1 MIRNT
6 RWTLALGA
14 AALALTTLAASAGAA
29 VYTVT
34 RTDDTADG
42 TCNTDC
48 SLREAILA
56 ANANHGPDVI
66 LLPAGTYTL
75 SLAGAGED
83 QGATGDL
90 DLRDDVT
97 ILGASADTTVLDGAQ
112 LDRVLDIPA
121 GVHAEIR
128 GVTIRNG
135 RVAGPGGGIR
145 NAGTLDLSA
154 SLVSGNAATQGGYGG
169 GIWSGG
175 SGALTL
181 AQSTVS
187 GNTADGGGGGLA
199 LSSASEVFE
208 STLSGNRATLYG
220 GGLYAYAR
228 THVLFAGST
237 ITGNTSVKTGG
248 GIFAEIAPFIG
259 VTQPELRDSIL
270 AGNTGSPA
278 RDCTGTV
285 QSDGYNLVG
294 DASECVD
301 FQAGHHDL
309 AGVNGL
315 ILDAKLGPLASNG
328 GPTPT
333 HALLAG
339 SPALGQSSSCN
350 AADQRGQARPATGCD
365 VGAFQT
371 GTACVAGGPNL
382 CLNNGR
388 FRVAV
393 QWRNH
398 QTSGSG
404 HAVSLSGDSGYF
416 WFTGPTNVE
425 LTVKVLNG
433 CGLNHKYWVFMGG
446 MTNVETT
453 FTVTDTKTGT
463 TKTYLNKLDNTFATT
478 LDTGAF
484 ATCP

>member
-1 MIRNT
+1 MIRST

-14 AALALTTLAASAGAA
+14 TLVAVTALAAAPSARAS

-42 TCNTDC
+42 ACNTDC

-75 SLAGAGED
+75 TLAGAGED
-83 QGATGDL
+83 QGALGDL
-90 DLRDDVT
+90 DLRDDLTLV
-97 ILGASADTTVLDGAQ
+97 GASADTTVIDGGQ
-112 LDRVLDIPA
+112 LDRVFDVLA
-121 GVHAEIR
+121 GVHAEIS

-154 SLVSGNAATQGGYGG
+154 SVISGNATTQGGYGG
-169 GIWSGG
+169 GISSGG
-175 SGALTL
+175 SGTLTL
-181 AQSTVS
+181 VQTTLN
-187 GNTADGGGGGLA
+187 GNVADGGGGALA
-199 LSSASEVFE
+199 LSAPATISE
-208 STLSGNRATLYG
+208 STLSGNHANLFG
-220 GGLYAYAR
+220 GGLYAYAK
-228 THVLFAGST
+228 TQVLFAGST

-248 GIFAEIAPFIG
+248 GIYSELDPFLS

-270 AGNTGSPA
+270 AGNSGSPQ
-278 RDCTGTV
+278 RDCAGPV
-285 QSDGYNLVG
+285 ESNGYNLIG
-294 DASECVD
+294 DASDCKD
-301 FQAGHHDL
+301 FQSGHHDL
-309 AGVNGL
+309 VVP
-315 ILDAKLGPLASNG
+315 DPKLGPLAANG

-365 VGAFQT
+365 IGAFQT

-382 CLNNGR
+382 CLSGGR
-388 FRVAV
+388 FRVSV

-398 QTSGSG
+398 QTSGGG

-433 CGLNHKYWVFMGG
+433 CGLNHKYWVFIGG

-453 FTVTDTKTGT
+453 FTVTDTRTGT
-463 TKTYLNKLDNTFATT
+463 IKTYLNKLDNTFATT

>member
-1 MIRNT
+1 MIRST
-6 RWTLALGA
+6 RWTLALGTA
-14 AALALTTLAASAGAA
+14 MLALTTFAAAHAA

-42 TCNTDC
+42 ACNTDC

-75 SLAGAGED
+75 TLAGAGED

-90 DLRDDVT
+90 DLRDDLT
-97 ILGASADTTVLDGAQ
+97 ILGASADTTVIDGGQ
-112 LDRVLDIPA
+112 LDRVLDIAA
-121 GVHAEIR
+121 GVHAEIS

-135 RVAGPGGGIR
+135 RVAGAGGGIR

-154 SLVSGNAATQGGYGG
+154 SVVSGNSTTQGGYGG

-175 SGALTL
+175 GGSTL
-181 AQSTVS
+181 ALDRSTIS
-187 GNTADGGGGGLA
+187 GNSADGGGGGFA
-199 LSSASEVFE
+199 LSSATTVTE
-208 STLSGNRATLYG
+208 STVSGNHANLYG
-220 GGLYAYAR
+220 GGLYAYAK
-228 THVLFAGST
+228 TQVAFSGST
-237 ITGNTSVKTGG
+237 ITGNAAVKNGG

-270 AGNTGSPA
+270 AGNTGSPQ

-294 DASECVD
+294 DASDCID
-301 FQAGHHDL
+301 FQSGHHDL
-309 AGVNGL
+309 SGINGV
-315 ILDAKLGPLASNG
+315 IIDPKLGPLASNG

-333 HALLAG
+333 HSLLAG

-350 AADQRGQARPATGCD
+350 AADQRGQARPASGCD
-365 VGAFQT
+365 IGAFQT

-382 CLNNGR
+382 CLSGGR
-388 FRVAV
+388 FRVSV

-398 QTSGSG
+398 TASGGG

-416 WFTGPTNVE
+416 WFFGPTNVE
-425 LTVKVLNG
+425 LIVKVLNG
-433 CGLNHKYWVFMGG
+433 CGLNHKYWVFQGG
-446 MTNVETT
+446 MTNVEATI
-453 FTVTDTKTGT
+453 TVTDTHTGIV
-463 TKTYLNKLDNTFATT
+463 KTYFNKLDNIFATN
-478 LDTGAF
+478 LDTNAF